1 MAGDDRELNHDLD
14 SSTCD
19 AKVTMTQI
27 STYSD
32 GAAAAGETKDQVKGP
47 ISRAF
52 SFLTGWP
59 KRHRGW
65 VILIIVAAAYYPMFG
80 RGSDT
85 APFYADAGRCILRG
99 EPLLDCLPAYPYQP
113 ALAVFVVPLSF
124 LPVVLERVVWYVIC
138 VGSLVITVRLAEAI
152 AERLYPGATR
162 GQNLFW
168 LRAIVLVTCGKHILD
183 VLTYASHDPL
193 ALAMM
198 TFAIW
203 ALFTGREALGGAWL
217 AVAAAI
223 RASPLIFFPYL
234 VLKRRFLACLSFI
247 VVFLAVSFLPDV
259 IGAIR
264 GTHTGYLTDWVKQI
278 VSPAMVP
285 GTSTKLVFWEIWNG
299 QNLYNQSLRGLVNR
313 FAPGPVF
320 GLNPTTILIVVDS
333 VFALVLAA
341 LLIGSPRRKEYVA
354 IDGAV
359 LLIATL
365 ALSPMTSR
373 YHYIF
378 VLPPVIFATAA
389 TIADPRMRKLGTWV
403 LTVSFLLRAGTSN
416 DLAGKIITDIAYAY
430 GFMPMGAI
438 ALYIAFAAMIWVW
451 HPPGIAEGGGE
462 ADSRTRQP
470 KSIAVAKLAE

>member
-1 MAGDDRELNHDLD
+1 
-14 SSTCD
+14 
-19 AKVTMTQI
+19 MTQI

-32 GAAAAGETKDQVKGP
+32 RAAAAGQTKDQVQGP
-47 ISRAF
+47 IGRAF
-52 SFLTGWP
+52 LSLAEWL

-65 VILIIVAAAYYPMFG
+65 VILVVAAAAYYPMFG

-99 EPLLDCLPAYPYQP
+99 APLLVCLPPYPYQP

-124 LPVVLERVVWYVIC
+124 LPVVLERLVWYVIC
-138 VGSLVITVRLAEAI
+138 VGSLVITMRLAEAV

-162 GQNLFW
+162 AQNLFW

-203 ALFTGREALGGAWL
+203 ALFIGREALGGAWL
-217 AVAAAI
+217 AAAAAI
-223 RASPLIFFPYL
+223 RASPLIFLPYL
-234 VLKRRFLACLSFI
+234 VLKRRFVACLAFF
-247 VVFLAVSFLPDV
+247 VVFLAVSFLPDI

-264 GTHTGYLTDWVKQI
+264 GTHTGYLTDWIRQV
-278 VSPAMVP
+278 VGPALLP
-285 GTSTKLVFWEIWNG
+285 GTSTKLVFWDIWNG

-320 GLNPTTILIVVDS
+320 GLSPTMILLIVDGA
-333 VFALVLAA
+333 FALVLAI

-389 TIADPRMRKLGTWV
+389 TIADPRIRKLGTWV
-403 LTVSFLLRAGTSN
+403 LAVSFLLRAGTSN
-416 DLAGKIITDIAYAY
+416 DLAGKTITDIAYAY
-430 GFMPMGAI
+430 GFMPVGAI
-438 ALYIAFAAMIWVW
+438 VLYIVFAAMIWVW
-451 HPPGIAEGGGE
+451 QPPGIAKGGSE
-462 ADSRTRQP
+462 ADSRATQP
-470 KSIAVAKLAE
+470 KSIAV

>member
-1 MAGDDRELNHDLD
+1 MR
-14 SSTCD
+14 
-19 AKVTMTQI
+19 QI
-27 STYSD
+27 SPYSNSSVAPPQAQ
-32 GAAAAGETKDQVKGP
+32 GSEGQAR
-47 ISRAF
+47 RAF
-52 SFLTGWP
+52 LSGMEWL

-65 VILIIVAAAYYPMFG
+65 VIFIVLAAAYYPMFG

-99 EPLLDCLPAYPYQP
+99 EPLLACLPAFPYQP
-113 ALAVFVVPLSF
+113 VLAVFLVPLSF

-152 AERLYPGATR
+152 AERLYPGVTR

-168 LRAIVLVTCGKHILD
+168 LRAIVLVTCAKHIID

-193 ALAMM
+193 ALAIM

-203 ALFTGREALGGAWL
+203 ALFIGRETIGGAWL

-223 RASPLIFFPYL
+223 RASPLIFLPYL
-234 VLKRRFLACLSFI
+234 VLKRRFAACLAFVI
-247 VVFLAVSFLPDV
+247 VFLAVSFLPDM
-259 IGAIR
+259 IGALR
-264 GTHTGYLTDWVKQI
+264 GTHVGYLTDWVRQV
-278 VSPAMVP
+278 VSPAMMP

-299 QNLYNQSLRGLVNR
+299 QNLYNQSLRGLLNR

-320 GLNPTTILIVVDS
+320 GFSPTKLLIMVDGA
-333 VFALVLAA
+333 FALVLAV
-341 LLIGSPRRKEYVA
+341 LLITSPRRKEYVA

-389 TIADPRMRKLGTWV
+389 TIADLRMRTLGTWV
-403 LTVSFLLRAGTSN
+403 LAASFLLRAGTSN
-416 DLAGKIITDIAYAY
+416 DIAGKTITDFAYTY

-438 ALYIAFAAMIWVW
+438 VLYIAFAAMTWVW
-451 HPPGIAEGGGE
+451 RPPGIPERESKSESSG
-462 ADSRTRQP
+462 TQP
-470 KSIAVAKLAE
+470 KLSGWRTSPG

>member
-1 MAGDDRELNHDLD
+1 
-14 SSTCD
+14 
-19 AKVTMTQI
+19 MTQI
-27 STYSD
+27 FTYFNGSAPAGQSQDQID
-32 GAAAAGETKDQVKGP
+32 GLVK
-47 ISRAF
+47 R
-52 SFLTGWP
+52 SFLSLVDWV
-59 KRHRGW
+59 KRHRGL
-65 VILIIVAAAYYPMFG
+65 VILTVLAAAYYPMFG

-99 EPLLDCLPAYPYQP
+99 APLLDCLPAFPYQP
-113 ALAVFVVPLSF
+113 VLAVFVVPLSF
-124 LPVVLERVVWYVIC
+124 LPVVLERLVWYVIC

-168 LRAIVLVTCGKHILD
+168 LRGIVLVTCAKHIID

-203 ALFTGREALGGAWL
+203 ALFVGREAIGGAWL

-234 VLKRRFLACLSFI
+234 VLKRRFLACVAFV

-259 IGAIR
+259 IGALR
-264 GTHTGYLTDWVKQI
+264 DTQTGYLTDWVRQV

-320 GLNPTTILIVVDS
+320 GFSPATILLMVDG
-333 VFALVLAA
+333 VFALVLSV
-341 LLIGSPRRKEYVA
+341 LLISSPRRKEYVA

-378 VLPPVIFATAA
+378 VLPPVIFVTAA

-403 LTVSFLLRAGTSN
+403 LAVSFLLRAGTSN
-416 DLAGKIITDIAYAY
+416 DIAGRIITDFAYTY

-438 ALYIAFAAMIWVW
+438 VFYIAFAAMTWVW
-451 HPPGIAEGGGE
+451 HPPGIAQGDGE
-462 ADSRTRQP
+462 AEKPRDATEA
-470 KSIAVAKLAE
+470 IALAKVAE